1 MSDLSKMCRT
11 VISSL
16 FKKTACEMYPVKP
29 ARFYKNSRGSVQLDA
44 PKCILCTLCEKRC
57 PAGAIKVDRNG
68 ATWEID
74 RTKCIICNECVDCC
88 RRPVA
93 LSMDNQYTTPS
104 FDKVIDKI
112 DVPKKEKPAA
122 KKAEVKTESKKAVAK
137 PVVKKSSETKT
148 VPKAAKVKPAEKKT
162 EEKK

>member
-1 MSDLSKMCRT
+1 MCRT

-29 ARFYKNSRGSVQLDA
+29 ARFYKHSRGSVQLDA

-57 PAGAIKVDRNG
+57 PAGAIKVDRKG

-88 RRPVA
+88 RPVA
-93 LSMDNQYTTPS
+93 LSMDNQYTAPS

-122 KKAEVKTESKKAVAK
+122 KKVEAKTAPKKAVEKSA
-137 PVVKKSSETKT
+137 PKKSSEPKKEVKT
-148 VPKAAKVKPAEKKT
+148 VEEKSTAKKT